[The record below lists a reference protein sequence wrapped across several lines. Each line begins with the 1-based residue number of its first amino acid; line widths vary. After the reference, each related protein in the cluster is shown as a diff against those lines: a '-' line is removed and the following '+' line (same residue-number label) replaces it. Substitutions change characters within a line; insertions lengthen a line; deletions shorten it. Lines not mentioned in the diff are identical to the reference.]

1 MAAPARLARLAGRRP
16 SSGGIARE
24 SLRYFI
30 YVVRSSPLSI
40 VGVSIVASVLLLTL
54 ISPWIVPYDPEN
66 ASTGETLQAPS
77 GKHLLGTDSS
87 GLDILSRLLTATRTD
102 IPVAILATLGAM
114 VIGVGLGVVAGYFG
128 NRRGLKGMPGE
139 ILLRVMDVLQAFPV
153 FILAMALVA
162 STGPSPLNVG
172 IAVTF
177 VNAPIFL
184 RLIRQQVL
192 GLREMSYVEAARCA
206 GAKPLR
212 IAFVNILPGV
222 VSPALIQGSVTVGF
236 AILLTAGLSFV
247 GAGVPAPTPEWGL
260 MIANG
265 SHDIQTGQWWTSV
278 FPGLALAVTVL
289 GFALTGEAVGR
300 ALDPLQRR

>member
-1 MAAPARLARLAGRRP
+1 MTALLAKLAGRHGGR
-16 SSGGIARE
+16 SGGMARE
-24 SLRYFI
+24 SLRYFV

-40 VGVSIVASVLLLTL
+40 LGVTIVSIVLLLTI
-54 ISPWIVPYDPEN
+54 ISPYIVPFDPE
-66 ASTGETLQAPS
+66 AARTGETLQGPS
-77 GKHLLGTDSS
+77 WNHLLGTDSS
-87 GLDILSRLLTATRTD
+87 GIDILSRILTATRTD
-102 IPVAILATLGAM
+102 IPVAILATLAAM
-114 VIGVGLGVVAGYFG
+114 VIGVGLGVIAGYFG
-128 NRRGLKGMPGE
+128 NRRGLKGVAGE
-139 ILLRVMDVLQAFPV
+139 VLLRVMDVLQAFPV

-162 STGPSPLNVG
+162 ATGPSPFNVG
-172 IAVTF
+172 LAVTF

-192 GLREMSYVEAARCA
+192 GLREMPYVEAARCA
-206 GAKPLR
+206 GAKPR
-212 IAFVNILPGV
+212 RVAFVNILPGV
-222 VSPALIQGSVTVGF
+222 VSPALIQGSVTIGF
-236 AILLTAGLSFV
+236 SILLTAGLSFV

-278 FPGLALAVTVL
+278 FPGLALAITVL